1 MEDNRSDKN
10 NYFDN
15 ETEINFSEIFQ
26 TLFRTR
32 LIIAIFSL
40 ISIIFS
46 VTYSLTAKRI
56 WEGNFQIV
64 IEPESNNSPVNQNF
78 GLSTIANLA
87 SISNSSNALR
97 TEVEI
102 LKSPL
107 LLNKIYEYVLKE
119 KNLSKEDLLY
129 EYWRD
134 DIKIELQR
142 NSTVLDISYRDSDK
156 ELILSTLKELSDAYQ
171 TYSGQSRLRDLELGI
186 DYFKNQI
193 EVYKNNSSESIA
205 RVQAFAT
212 ENDFNFFLG
221 GSNENQKES
230 QLPQEINVEV
240 RRLKASNNLRDI
252 KTKLQQIKDLKDDKD
267 FLKFLSKSIL
277 SDDLSFI
284 HQKLLNI
291 DEKLVYARAVYK
303 ENDKEIKQLEQKKDL
318 LFSELKKETINFLNA
333 SKYAQEIILKNS
345 QRSNDAL
352 IKYRQLITEAE
363 KDLKTYDQLIQNYT
377 LLELERARYKDPWR
391 LISNPKLLNLPV
403 APRRKMIVL
412 VSLITSL
419 IVGSCVAYYHEKRSG
434 IIYSLNE
441 IIKISKWKLLTEL
454 SYKSKDEL
462 DEVFKLLKLGNLS
475 TFKGKVGILI
485 LGNIEKEKVSILL
498 KNLNK
503 CFNQLTFILEQDVLK
518 LPQYENIIA
527 VMELGVTTRDEIYK
541 IQPKLEIMKNDI
553 SYFFCISDLK

>member
-1 MEDNRSDKN
+1 MEDNKIESN
-10 NYFDN
+10 NYLDN

-64 IEPESNNSPVNQNF
+64 IEPESNNSPINQNF
-78 GLSTIANLA
+78 GLSSIANLA
-87 SISNSSNALR
+87 SISSSSNALR

-205 RVQAFAT
+205 RVQSFAT
-212 ENDFNFFLG
+212 ENDFNFFLRG
-221 GSNENQKES
+221 TSSKNQKEG
-230 QLPQEINVEV
+230 QLPQRINVEV

-518 LPQYENIIA
+518 LPQYEKIIA
-527 VMELGVTTRDEIYK
+527 VME
-541 IQPKLEIMKNDI
+541 
-553 SYFFCISDLK
+553 